1 MVQAIEDTRK
11 NLSATAPPQDE
22 VTEVTYEDVVRALR
36 KTPVT
41 VPLPDTPE
49 MRELVIDL
57 ALEMYGP
64 ALREL
69 EKS

>member
-1 MVQAIEDTRK
+1 MVQTTEETRK
-11 NLSATAPPQDE
+11 NLSATTASED
-22 VTEVTYEDVVRALR
+22 EVTYEDVARAWR
-36 KTPVT
+36 KSPMN

-57 ALEMYGP
+57 VLEMYGP

>member
-1 MVQAIEDTRK
+1 MVQTIEDTRK
-11 NLSATAPPQDE
+11 NLSASTQDE
-22 VTEVTYEDVVRALR
+22 VTRADLARALR
-36 KTPVT
+36 RLPKNK
-41 VPLPDTPE
+41 PLPNTPE

-57 ALEMYGP
+57 VLEMYAP

>member
-1 MVQAIEDTRK
+1 MVQAIKDTRK

-22 VTEVTYEDVVRALR
+22 VTYEDVARALR